1 MITLIITAIYA
12 ILLHGAALHR
22 KDVIMGQNEMVL
34 TKKNRFYYGWIVTG
48 IAALGVLFS
57 APGQTYFTS
66 VFIDYYIND
75 FGWSRATISGLYS
88 MSTLAAGLLL
98 SVVGRLAD
106 HYGQKKM
113 TIILAGILGIFCLWN
128 SFISSLW
135 MLMLG
140 FFAGRLTGQGS
151 MPLLSYTIV
160 PKWFIKRRAF
170 ALSLASVG
178 GVVGSAFIPPF
189 NTMLI
194 QLWGW
199 SNTWRLWTFL
209 LWLLFIPIVYFFQY
223 NKPEDIGLL
232 PDNGESSVTES
243 NHSVKSAAK
252 EMDSWSLKEAVKT
265 HTFWFILYGHQVLP
279 MIVTGVTFHFI
290 SILGIKGL
298 TPAAAAYV
306 LSLIALA
313 SFPTTLIAGYI
324 LDHIKVHYAFAF
336 ACLLQFISLV
346 VLLNSKTLAGAI
358 IYAVIQG
365 IGLGLN
371 NVCNGVVWPNYF
383 GTKYLGSIKGFA
395 MTFLVIGT
403 AFGPLPLGIGY
414 DLFGGYTEA
423 LMFFMVF
430 PALGVAGALLSPKPV
445 RRDI

>member
-1 MITLIITAIYA
+1 
-12 ILLHGAALHR
+12 
-22 KDVIMGQNEMVL
+22 
-34 TKKNRFYYGWIVTG
+34 
-48 IAALGVLFS
+48 S
-57 APGQTYFTS
+57 S
-66 VFIDYYIND
+66 
-75 FGWSRATISGLYS
+75 LYS

-106 HYGQKKM
+106 RYGQKKM
-113 TIILAGILGIFCLWN
+113 TIIVAGILGISCLWN

-140 FFAGRLTGQGS
+140 FFVGRLTGQGS
-151 MPLLSYTIV
+151 MTLLPYTIV

-178 GVVGSAFIPPF
+178 GVVGSAVIPPF

-194 QLWGW
+194 QSWGW
-199 SNTWRLWTFL
+199 PNTWRLWTFL
-209 LWLLFIPIVYFFQY
+209 LWLFFIPIIYFFQH

-232 PDNGESSVTES
+232 PDNGDLSSIEKD
-243 NHSVKSAAK
+243 KSTKAEKK
-252 EMDSWSLKEAVKT
+252 EMGSWTIKEAFKT
-265 HTFWFILYGHQVLP
+265 HAFWFILYCHQVLP

-298 TPAAAAYV
+298 TPATAAYV

-324 LDHIKVHYAFAF
+324 LDHIKVHYAMAF
-336 ACLLQFISLV
+336 ACLLQLISLII
-346 VLLNSKTLAGAI
+346 LLNATTVLGGM

-365 IGLGLN
+365 MGLGLN

-383 GTKYLGSIKGFA
+383 GTKYLGSIKGLA
-395 MTFLVIGT
+395 MTILVIGT
-403 AFGPLPLGIGY
+403 AFGPLPLGIGF

-423 LMFFMVF
+423 LICFMVF
-430 PALGVAGALLSPKPV
+430 PALGVIGALISPKP
-445 RRDI
+445 IKK

>member
-1 MITLIITAIYA
+1 
-12 ILLHGAALHR
+12 
-22 KDVIMGQNEMVL
+22 MGHNEMVSNVV
-34 TKKNRFYYGWIVTG
+34 KRNGFYYGWIVTG
-48 IAALGVLFS
+48 IAALGVFFS

-75 FGWSRATISGLYS
+75 FGWSRTTISSLYS
-88 MSTLAAGLLL
+88 MSTLVAGLLL

-106 HYGQKKM
+106 RYGQKKM
-113 TIILAGILGIFCLWN
+113 TIIVAGILGISCLWN

-140 FFAGRLTGQGS
+140 FFVGRLTGQGS
-151 MPLLSYTIV
+151 MTLLPYTIV

-178 GVVGSAFIPPF
+178 GVVGSAVIPPF

-194 QLWGW
+194 QSWGW
-199 SNTWRLWTFL
+199 PNTWRLWTFL
-209 LWLLFIPIVYFFQY
+209 LWLFFIPIIYFFQH

-232 PDNGESSVTES
+232 PDNGDLSSIEKD
-243 NHSVKSAAK
+243 KSPKAEKK
-252 EMDSWSLKEAVKT
+252 EMGSWTIKEAFKT
-265 HTFWFILYGHQVLP
+265 HSFWFILYCHQVLP

-290 SILGIKGL
+290 SILSIKGL
-298 TPAAAAYV
+298 TPATAAYV

-324 LDHIKVHYAFAF
+324 LDHIKVHYAMAF
-336 ACLLQFISLV
+336 ACLLQLISLII
-346 VLLNSKTLAGAI
+346 LLNATTVLGGM

-365 IGLGLN
+365 MGLGLN

-383 GTKYLGSIKGFA
+383 GTKYLGSIKGLA
-395 MTFLVIGT
+395 MTILVIGT
-403 AFGPLPLGIGY
+403 AFGPLPLGIGF

-423 LMFFMVF
+423 LICFMVF
-430 PALGVAGALLSPKPV
+430 PALGVIGALISPKP
-445 RRDI
+445 IKK